1 MNPTRVTCR
10 SANGFTLMEVLI
22 AMTLLSVMVLL
33 LFSTLRTSAESWD
46 KGENKIAD
54 VNEVAVVYNF
64 FQQHLASAKPIWDD
78 FSEVGKKTFGF
89 QGRSQALQFIGE
101 FPASAER
108 GGLQLFTLEFKADPD
123 AIEQTPSLIEVTV
136 TPFFPSRDNETLAKE
151 EVTLIKHVAHFEL
164 SYFGADQEGDLSWQ
178 SEWLDKDTQP
188 QLIKISLAKENGLY
202 WPDMVIALKISANSN
217 GIALSEE
224 NSDEDSTEDDSD
236 SDPGDLEETTDE
248 ELE

>member
-1 MNPTRVTCR
+1 MTSPRLTCR
-10 SANGFTLMEVLI
+10 PANGFTLMEVLI

-78 FSEVGKKTFGF
+78 FTEPGKRTFGF

-108 GGLQLFTLEFKADPD
+108 GGLQLFTIEFKADPD

-136 TPFFPSRDNETLAKE
+136 TPFFPSRDNESLSKE
-151 EVTLIKHVAHFEL
+151 EVTLIKQVAHFEL
-164 SYFGADQEGDLSWQ
+164 SYFGTDQEGDLSWQ
-178 SEWLDKDTQP
+178 TEWLDKDTQP
-188 QLIKISLAKENGLY
+188 KLIKISLAKENGLY
-202 WPDMVIALKISANSN
+202 WPDMVVALKIAANN
-217 GIALSEE
+217 NDTALNEE
-224 NSDEDSTEDDSD
+224 NSDENSSEDDND
-236 SDPGDLEETTDE
+236 AGGLEEEPSE
-248 ELE
+248 EEQ